1 MPDRNAPSQNST
13 SDNLSAG
20 VDRLTERAGQLN
32 ERVSDIARA
41 AAEKVDENRE
51 AAGRRLETVSTSLHE
66 RADNLPGGEK
76 VSGFAHA
83 TADTIRSTSD
93 YVREHDVD
101 RMMTDAGTLVKNN
114 PGPALLAAAFVGFLA
129 GRALSSR

>member
-1 MPDRNAPSQNST
+1 MPDRNAPSQNS
-13 SDNLSAG
+13 SGDNLSAG

-66 RADNLPGGEK
+66 RADNLPGGRRS
-76 VSGFAHA
+76 VASPTPRPTPSVARRIMCGSTTW
-83 TADTIRSTSD
+83 TA
-93 YVREHDVD
+93 
-101 RMMTDAGTLVKNN
+101 
-114 PGPALLAAAFVGFLA
+114 
-129 GRALSSR
+129 